1 MKKSIISVS
10 SVLFFTF
17 LLVSSVSAQQE
28 DLMSSNISE
37 VSYDGIDL
45 NNLKTVFNQNT
56 ERVPDFASS
65 LLGDQTVEI
74 NLGEGLESN
83 RSSIGFRMKEMQ
95 ITDINWGG
103 YNDTKLSI
111 NVSRENLETIL
122 SADSPLN
129 RAGKMLETGELEY
142 EALTFGNKVR
152 LGLFKIFTG
161 L

>member
-74 NLGEGLESN
+74 NLGEGLETN

-103 YNDTKLSI
+103 YNDTTLRI